1 MSSPRSPH
9 LGFGLLIAAAA
20 FILDQIVKWVV
31 TVPLSLEPKGQIEL
45 ARFFN
50 LTWAENCGISL
61 SMFASCTDTTRW
73 TLVAVTGI
81 VAAAVAFWM
90 TREQAKGDVIAL
102 AMILGGALGNIRDR
116 WLYGYVIDYADF
128 HIGTFRPFL
137 VFNVADAAITVGVLI
152 ILARA
157 LFMREKPPA
166 PHDDKKADQSAETF

>member
-31 TVPLSLEPKGQIEL
+31 TVPLSLEAKGQIEL
-45 ARFFN
+45 ASIFN

-102 AMILGGALGNIRDR
+102 AMILGGALGNIVDR
-116 WLYGYVIDYADF
+116 VRFGYVVDFADLHF
-128 HIGTFRPFL
+128 GDFRPFMI
-137 VFNVADAAITVGVLI
+137 FNVADACITLGVL
-152 ILARA
+152 LLVARA
-157 LFMREKPPA
+157 LLLGEKAPA
-166 PHDDKKADQSAETF
+166 AGATPSAE

>member
-45 ARFFN
+45 ASFFN

-102 AMILGGALGNIRDR
+102 AMILGGALGNIVDR
-116 WLYGYVIDYADF
+116 VRFGYVVDFADLHF
-128 HIGTFRPFL
+128 GTFRPFMI
-137 VFNVADAAITVGVLI
+137 FNVADACITLGVL
-152 ILARA
+152 LLVARA
-157 LFMREKPPA
+157 LLLGEKA
-166 PHDDKKADQSAETF
+166 GNADAKPSAE